1 MDNEEYLEWLEVHFE
16 TPIEQDY
23 HQDTLHELMEFEF
36 EEELWNVEMG
46 RLYSLS
52 QISGH
57 LPLTVPKWDGS

>member
-36 EEELWNVEMG
+36 EEELWYLWLMENAIWTG
-46 RLYSLS
+46 KSLRM
-52 QISGH
+52 I
-57 LPLTVPKWDGS
+57 L